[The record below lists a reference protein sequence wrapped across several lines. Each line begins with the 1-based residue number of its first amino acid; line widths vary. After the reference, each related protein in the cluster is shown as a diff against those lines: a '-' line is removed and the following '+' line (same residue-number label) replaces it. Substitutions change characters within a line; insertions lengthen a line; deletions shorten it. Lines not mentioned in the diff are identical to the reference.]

1 MYHIP
6 VARPVPGARPLVSAS
21 LVGLALAVVAA
32 VLDLVPS
39 FGVLALIQAHVALA
53 LFAFLAPAL
62 AAMTV
67 HSVESVL
74 HRPVDAAR
82 VKRLAVLWLAG
93 GGVLAVSAACAS
105 VPAIPLVLTRVG
117 LGLGSLVLAAAAGMT
132 TGALLGMLPKR
143 KESVVDVARDPL
155 TKGDDASVTHLRFAQ
170 FFLPLA
176 VLLVAL
182 LGPWWGWSA
191 AWTHDVYVAGIHLLG
206 VHVLVSCYGLAHLWV
221 PRLSGV
227 PAIAAGAIKGELH
240 STLLGLLFLL
250 FGFGF
255 GIRGLI
261 IAGGAF
267 AFLGAF
273 TFMGVIGANI
283 MRNKS
288 KTQRVTAEFTY
299 IPWAFTAVFWLIC
312 GVLLGIF
319 LNVVPSLYAD
329 RVAALRFTHVH
340 IALLGGA
347 AQVLLALAWRVVPA
361 SRGVGPPPFSRGR
374 WGYWGLNLGLALL
387 IVGRFREEFLPVTY
401 LVGAILVTLGLAA
414 SFMTL
419 GRHGRVRPAT

>member
-1 MYHIP
+1 MP
-6 VARPVPGARPLVSAS
+6 AARPLVTAS
-21 LVGLALAVVAA
+21 LAGLALAVVAA
-32 VLDLVPS
+32 VLDLVPDL
-39 FGVLALIQAHVALA
+39 GVLALIQAHAVLA
-53 LFAFLAPAL
+53 LFSFLAPAL
-62 AAMTV
+62 AALTV
-67 HSVESVL
+67 HSIESVL
-74 HRPVDAAR
+74 GRPVDAGR
-82 VKRLAVLWLAG
+82 VRRLALFWGLGGLVL
-93 GGVLAVSAACAS
+93 GVAAACGSGTAC
-105 VPAIPLVLTRVG
+105 RVG
-117 LGLGSLVLAAAAGMT
+117 LGLGTVLLAGAAGMT
-132 TGALLGMLPKR
+132 PGTLLGMLPKR

-155 TKGDDASVTHLRFAQ
+155 TKGDDASVAHLRFAQ
-170 FFLPLA
+170 FFLSPA
-176 VLLVAL
+176 VLLTAAS
-182 LGPWWGWSA
+182 GPWWGWSA
-191 AWTHDVYVAGIHLLG
+191 DWTGRVYLAGIHLLG
-206 VHVLVSCYGLAHLWV
+206 VHALVSCYGLAHLWV
-221 PRLSGV
+221 PRLSGI

-255 GIRGLI
+255 GIRGLV

-288 KTQRVTAEFTY
+288 KTQRVTPEFTY

-319 LNVVPSLYAD
+319 LNVIPGLYAA
-329 RVAALRFTHVH
+329 RVDALRFTHVH

-347 AQVLLALAWRVVPA
+347 AQVLLALAWRIVPS
-361 SRGVGPPPFSRGR
+361 SRGVPPPSFSQGR

-387 IVGRFREEFLPVTY
+387 IIGKFREEILPLTY
-401 LVGAILVTLGLAA
+401 LLGAVLVALGLAA

-419 GRHGRVRPAT
+419 RSHGRVPRAS